1 MPAPAMTT
9 DEYFR
14 TPETVLPQELVY
26 GVLREAAA
34 APTPSHQRVVGRFFV
49 ALTQYLKVSAE
60 GEAWMA
66 PVDVVLDA
74 GRALVVQP
82 DLVVITNNRLSIVAD
97 RIRGAPDLVIDVMSP
112 RPRIG
117 RLDERLTWFAEYGVR
132 ECWLVHQAV
141 REVDVV
147 HFADGAFV
155 SREFF
160 AQDEAMRSR
169 VLPAFNRTFDS
180 ILD

>member
-1 MPAPAMTT
+1 MPAPALTT
-9 DEYFR
+9 EEYFR

-34 APTPSHQRVVGRFFV
+34 APTPSHQRVVGRFFL
-49 ALTQYLKVSAE
+49 ALTQYLKASTE
-60 GEAWMA
+60 GEAWVA
-66 PVDVVLDA
+66 PIDVVLDA

-82 DLVVITNNRLSIVAD
+82 DLVVITNSRLSIVAD
-97 RIRGAPDLVIDVMSP
+97 RIRGAPDLVVEVMSP
-112 RPRIG
+112 QPRMG
-117 RLDERLTWFAEYGVR
+117 RLDERLGWFAEYGVR

-141 REVDVV
+141 REVEVL
-147 HFADGAFV
+147 HFADRAFE

-160 AQDEAMRSR
+160 AQDEALRSR

-180 ILD
+180 IIA